1 MASVIA
7 FSEAFLD
14 IDCRFDQYAEIR
26 LGGACA
32 NLAANIVQLGGKSAI
47 ISRVIDD
54 YIGQRFLSEIRKYKI
69 DTNGIFLSKNQTSRN
84 IINFIYKNKEKKDF
98 LTYDMVGSDHI
109 DISDININVINN
121 YDIFHF
127 GSKAIS
133 SMDTLLFCITESKKL
148 GKKISYDVNYR
159 NNIWRDKNTAI
170 KNIRNLVNMSDF
182 VKMNLYEAMLFSD
195 AKNNF
200 DKTFEFIIE
209 QSNDKV
215 FFITDGENGSY
226 VIYQKNIKKIDSIN
240 VDALD
245 ELGAGDAF
253 FSVILFSINLQ
264 EITMEHLIDITIKAN
279 TIASLSTKY
288 IGTIN
293 AFKFAL
299 DESPPKI

>member
-7 FSEAFLD
+7 FNEAFLD
-14 IDCRFDQYAEIR
+14 IDCRFDQDAEIR

-47 ISRVIDD
+47 ISKVTDD
-54 YIGQRFLSEIRKYKI
+54 YIGRRFFSEIQKHKI
-69 DTNGIFLSKNQTSRN
+69 DTNGIFFSKSKKSRN
-84 IINFIYKNKEKKDF
+84 IINFIYKNNEKNDF
-98 LTYDMVGSDHI
+98 LTYDMVGSDQI
-109 DISDININVINN
+109 DISDININVMND

-127 GSKAIS
+127 GSKATS

-159 NNIWRDKNTAI
+159 NGIWRDRSTAI
-170 KNIRNLVNMSDF
+170 RNIRSLVNMSDF
-182 VKMNLYEAMLFSD
+182 IKMNLYEAMLFAD
-195 AKNNF
+195 VENDLGKVL
-200 DKTFEFIIE
+200 EFIIA

-226 VIYQKNIKKIDSIN
+226 VIYQENIQKIGSIN
-240 VDALD
+240 VDAVD
-245 ELGAGDAF
+245 EIGAGDAF
-253 FSVILFSINLQ
+253 FSVILFNINVQ
-264 EITMEHLIDITIKAN
+264 EITMEHVIDIAIKAN

-293 AFKFAL
+293 AFKLAL
-299 DESPPKI
+299 DSLYVE